1 MKALLWVAC
10 AAVLAAGCADTATR
24 RMDEA
29 VAYHLRMADSLEQEM
44 ALREAAHHYAAI
56 ADEYPQSSAYPTAV
70 KKAALLYA
78 NEFNDARN
86 DSLALRWFTAY
97 LDLPLK
103 KPERENVQAF
113 ISLFHRM
120 KGLHEELA
128 RKTDVA
134 DSLGVA
140 SRRQGTALSSDA
152 RRIQELE
159 GALQQ
164 AQGEL
169 KKIKEIDLG
178 LSRNRVRK

>member
-1 MKALLWVAC
+1 
-10 AAVLAAGCADTATR
+10 
-24 RMDEA
+24 
-29 VAYHLRMADSLEQEM
+29 
-44 ALREAAHHYAAI
+44 
-56 ADEYPQSSAYPTAV
+56 
-70 KKAALLYA
+70 
-78 NEFNDARN
+78 
-86 DSLALRWFTAY
+86 
-97 LDLPLK
+97 
-103 KPERENVQAF
+103 
-113 ISLFHRM
+113 M
-120 KGLHEELA
+120 KGLREELA